1 MYQYGRNYLLKIY
14 DRDVGNLFTLQ
25 SSPTNEGLR
34 VTFDIQ
40 KNVDNKSTANTAKVV
55 IYNLSQA
62 TLSKLSDKQMAC
74 QIKKH
79 REHKATC
86 SRCKSQ
92 PTLYSLDR
100 RALDVC

>member
-1 MYQYGRNYLLKIY
+1 MYQYGRNYLLTIY

-40 KNVDNKSTANTAKVV
+40 KNVDNKSTANTAKVI

-62 TLSKLSDKQMAC
+62 TLSKLSDKQMA
-74 QIKKH
+74 
-79 REHKATC
+79 
-86 SRCKSQ
+86 
-92 PTLYSLDR
+92 L
-100 RALDVC
+100 ALS